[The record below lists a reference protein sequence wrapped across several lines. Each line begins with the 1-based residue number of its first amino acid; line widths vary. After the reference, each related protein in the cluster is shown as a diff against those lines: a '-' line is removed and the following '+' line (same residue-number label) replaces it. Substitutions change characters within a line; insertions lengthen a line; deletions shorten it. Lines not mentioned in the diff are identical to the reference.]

1 MSKFPTGFDTDIELP
16 YVADNINEV
25 GADAINALRDA
36 VFALENALG
45 LNLPGTLGTLSDR
58 LGVSI
63 LPNGSINPSSLT
75 SLGLITLP
83 ITNAEVSSVAAIDE
97 SKLNLTYTTSDLH
110 NLILSLQNSIDLL
123 NGFNAITG
131 IKVEPHVSGSNY
143 NHLMSH
149 IKVDTSPQIKNKLGI
164 LRNNS
169 SLLSL
174 FVDLN
179 TDYISHQKS
188 DGTTVGTVPPNNF
201 AHNASGIAV
210 ETGNLTFIPPTQ
222 NSVQKVIDFIDS
234 SSLFLLGSRI
244 QTLYSNGIPRSS
256 RSSDL
261 NNDGYGQLLV
271 PTTPVI
277 TYLLSNNSNSPVDD
291 INDGDDVIVF
301 APSPSDT
308 IFPAQFSKVRSG
320 DIIIVNY
327 NTVSFRYVI
336 ENTKKIL
343 NGPNS
348 IYAVRI
354 SGKNLYADGYADGYA
369 SASITRPLYTE
380 EKYGVLASAIA
391 SNETT
396 SYYDS
401 LIIGNPRSA
410 SVLGIGFN
418 PTQITSSN
426 YNLYLVLYPDGN
438 PTNKLVNL
446 PPIDISGN
454 AGATPGA
461 YTLTSIVESTN
472 LAFRKNGYNSRFIA
486 FEYNGEFG
494 IMLSDPYQNA
504 SFSIISGETD
514 NSGNYILS
522 TTFTNNV
529 VDAFTLVDPLGFGPE
544 KANLASP
551 PFTVSYASPE
561 KAQISTLI
569 FTPLNKKF
577 YYINGVEKERV
588 SQTTPNNEQSTL
600 IDDFG
605 DGYWLGEIV
614 EKIVLPNRVKIT
626 YRVNSDLATSKLK
639 AGKTLVVQPNFSV
652 TDSAYSS
659 VDYGRFIIDNVT
671 FNDCNCD
678 GYEAYTNITLYDAIH
693 NTGVS
698 PYVSAVVGFKARLH
712 FTDDSVAFDLG
723 NISDGTPQLPYKRFF
738 EVYVNGTSSQS
749 GETFTH
755 ERARFLNTNADIFN
769 FNFVEVSPKL
779 RGYAYNNKQAITL
792 RINNYDSVTGEFDG
806 YLTKFDGSSYTHL
819 GEKVSGKKGKVVRFY
834 DESNVDYLDVVLNI
848 NSNIN
853 SFTNTNLTIELFK
866 SIALDEELMLISTC
880 QVNDADKSVSY
891 LKDHRQFGNTSEK
904 NFSTSALNYISAPQR
919 LISDNSLLSGFEF
932 ISYSNGIINLKGGI
946 ALVNGKILNINESS
960 SLIPVLQ
967 ETLSPA
973 FSTNLNTIKWYM
985 CLNEKGDVE
994 FIPSTDFATDNTTYT
1009 SLSLDHNRIFY
1020 VKNPNLTS
1028 PVAYPISGTY
1038 FAKVLDDKKLVP
1050 LYAIN
1055 STISLSS
1062 GKWSVSSANIVDL
1075 KRYSHNGYSGL
1086 NQLFIVGEK
1095 ASFKTLTPAVN
1106 WLNELTAYYSYSISN
1121 INKLGNEI
1129 KIRDN
1134 VDISGITIS
1143 FQAPVVI
1150 SGDGGSCSITSAV
1163 NLTQNVSF
1171 KNLKI
1176 DVSSDI
1182 GFNING
1188 NNIHFDNCSI
1198 NYKYNS
1204 SLDGSFTSVNLSNP
1218 SKGCLKVNST
1228 TLIPTIRNVKI
1239 TNCNFTITNASHFPA
1254 ITALLNAESSYLE
1267 NFIVDKNIF
1276 TTSFSSEDK
1285 RSLVSVVT
1293 TLVANP
1299 TNIFGPKIVNNKI
1312 SNNTFDKNQM
1322 IIISAQLSGSNL
1334 IANAPVSINSEISN
1348 NICGSIGYL
1357 VRQDSPLNTYN
1368 VSKILDK
1375 NNNLTIDKNTCK
1387 FIYNC
1392 FSNGFANVNSSS
1404 RTNNY
1409 WLTGNNLYSGS
1420 TKIIHNTL
1428 SWCHVGRKIPTSYAY
1443 EMPQLIIQNNKFN
1456 AFLASFLTDYYN
1468 STTPLNIA
1476 LISDKVVGN

>member
-1 MSKFPTGFDTDIELP
+1 MSNFPNAFDTDVELP
-16 YVADNINEV
+16 YVSDNINEV

-36 VFALENALG
+36 IFALQDALG
-45 LNLPGTLGTLSDR
+45 LGLPGTLGSLSDR

-63 LPNGSINPSSLT
+63 LPNGNINPSSLT

-83 ITNAEVSSVAAIDE
+83 ITNIEVSSVAAIDE
-97 SKLNLTYTTSDLH
+97 SKLNLTYTTSNLY
-110 NLILSLQNSIDLL
+110 NLIISLQNSIDLL

-131 IKVEPHVSGSNY
+131 IKIEPHVSGTNY

-149 IKVDTSPQIKNKLGI
+149 IKVDSSPQIKNKLNV
-164 LRNNS
+164 LRNNT

-174 FVDLN
+174 FSDLN
-179 TDYISHQKS
+179 TDYVSHQKS
-188 DGTTVGTVPPNNF
+188 DGTTVGTIPPNNF

-234 SSLFLLGSRI
+234 SSSFLLGSRI

-261 NNDGYGQLLV
+261 TNDGYGQLLV
-271 PTTPVI
+271 PNTPVI

-291 INDGDDVIVF
+291 INDGDDIIVF

-308 IFPAQFSKVRSG
+308 IFPSQFAKVKPG

-327 NTVSFRYVI
+327 DTVSFRYVI

-343 NGPNS
+343 NGSNS

-354 SGKNLYADGYADGYA
+354 SGKNLFADGYSDGYA

-391 SNETT
+391 NNETT

-401 LIIGNPRSA
+401 LIVGNPRSA

-438 PTNKLVNL
+438 PTNKLINL
-446 PPIDISGN
+446 PAIDISGN
-454 AGATPGA
+454 AGATPNA
-461 YTLTSIVESTN
+461 YTLTSVVESTN
-472 LAFRKNGYNSRFIA
+472 AAFRKNGYNLRFIA

-494 IMLSDPYQNA
+494 LMLSDPYQNA

-514 NSGNYILS
+514 NNGNYISS

-529 VDAFTLVDPLGFGPE
+529 VDAFTLTDPLGLGPE

-561 KAQISTLI
+561 KAQIPTLI

-588 SQTTPNNEQSTL
+588 SQTSPNNEQSTL

-605 DGYWLGEIV
+605 DGYWMGEIV

-626 YRVNSDLATSKLK
+626 YRVNADLATFKLK
-639 AGKTLVVQPNFSV
+639 AGKTLVVQPNILV
-652 TDSAYSS
+652 TNSAYSA

-678 GYEAYTNITLYDAIH
+678 GYQGYTNITLYDAVH
-693 NTGVS
+693 GTGVS
-698 PYVSAVVGFKARLH
+698 PYVSAAVGFKARLH

-723 NISDGTPQLPYKRFF
+723 NVADSVPQLPYKRFF

-769 FNFVEVSPKL
+769 FNFVDVSPKL
-779 RGYAYNNKQAITL
+779 RGYLSSNKQIITL
-792 RINNYDSVTGEFDG
+792 RINSYNSITGEFDG
-806 YLTKFDGSSYTHL
+806 YLAKLEGSTYTHL
-819 GEKVSGKKGKVVRFY
+819 GEKSFGKKGQVVRFY

-853 SFTNTNLTIELFK
+853 SFTNTNLSIELFK

-891 LKDHRQFGNTSEK
+891 LRDHRQFGNTSEK
-904 NFSTSALNYISAPQR
+904 NLSTSALNYISAPQR
-919 LISDNSLLSGFEF
+919 LINNNSLLSGFEL
-932 ISYSNGIINLKGGI
+932 ISSASGTIKLKGGV
-946 ALVNGKILNINESS
+946 ALINGKIININENSS
-960 SLIPVLQ
+960 SIPVLQ

-973 FSTNLNTIKWYM
+973 FSTSLNTIKWYM
-985 CLNEKGDVE
+985 CLNEKGDIE
-994 FIPSTDFATDNTTYT
+994 FVPCTDFATDSTTYT
-1009 SLSLDHNRIFY
+1009 SLSLDHHRIFY

-1028 PVAYPISGTY
+1028 PTAYPIPGSY
-1038 FAKVLDDKKLVP
+1038 FAELLDNKKLVP
-1050 LYAIN
+1050 LYVIN

-1062 GKWSVSSANIVDL
+1062 GKWSVSSATITDL
-1075 KRYSHNGYSGL
+1075 KKYSHNGYSGL
-1086 NQLFIVGEK
+1086 NQSFIVGEK
-1095 ASFKTLTPAVN
+1095 SPFKTLTPAIN
-1106 WLNELTAYYSYSISN
+1106 WLNELTSYYSYSISK

-1129 KIRDN
+1129 KIRDS
-1134 VDISGITIS
+1134 VDISGNTLS
-1143 FQAPVVI
+1143 FQAPVII
-1150 SGDGGSCSITSAV
+1150 SGDGGSCIISSAV

-1171 KNLKI
+1171 KNLNI
-1176 DVSSDI
+1176 DVLSDI
-1182 GFNING
+1182 GFNVNG
-1188 NNIHFDNCSI
+1188 NNINFDSCSI

-1204 SLDGSFTSVNLSNP
+1204 SVDGSFTSANLSNP
-1218 SKGCLKVNST
+1218 AKGCIKVNST
-1228 TLIPTIRNVKI
+1228 TLIPAIRNVKI
-1239 TNCNFTITNASHFPA
+1239 NNCNFTITNSSHFPA
-1254 ITALLNAESSYLE
+1254 ITAILNSETSYLE
-1267 NFIVDKNIF
+1267 NFVVNDNTF
-1276 TTSFSSEDK
+1276 ATSFSSEDK
-1285 RSLVSVVT
+1285 RSLISIAT
-1293 TLVANP
+1293 TLVAAP
-1299 TNIFGPKIVNNKI
+1299 TNIFGPKIVNAKI
-1312 SNNTFDKNQM
+1312 NNNIFDKNQM
-1322 IIISAQLSGSNL
+1322 IVISSQLSGSNL
-1334 IANAPVSINSEISN
+1334 INNAPVAINSEISN
-1348 NICGSIGYL
+1348 NICGSINYL
-1357 VRQDSPLNTYN
+1357 VRQDNPLNTYN

-1375 NNNLTIDKNTCK
+1375 NNKLTIEKNTCK
-1387 FIYNC
+1387 FIYNG
-1392 FSNGFANVNSSS
+1392 FSNGFANVNSAS
-1404 RTNNY
+1404 RATAY

-1420 TKIIHNTL
+1420 VIITNNIL

-1443 EMPQLIIQNNKFN
+1443 EMPQLTIKNNKFN